1 MNTRNMSKTNYF
13 IVWLP
18 VPIRPW
24 RIQDAADN
32 LLRDESDAAWRFH
45 TYEDALSFI
54 EQLPID

>member
-1 MNTRNMSKTNYF
+1 MNYF
-13 IVWLP
+13 MVWLP
-18 VPIRPW
+18 VPTRPW